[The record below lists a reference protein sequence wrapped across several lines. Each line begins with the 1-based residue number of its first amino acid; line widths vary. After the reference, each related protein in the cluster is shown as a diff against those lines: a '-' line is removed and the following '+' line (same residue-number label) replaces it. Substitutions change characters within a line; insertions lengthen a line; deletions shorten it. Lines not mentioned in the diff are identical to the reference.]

1 MVGTSLAMTAG
12 AACVFRALRD
22 EKNGM
27 IVELGHFC
35 LILALFVATIQ
46 SVVPLL
52 GAARRHLGWMAV
64 GRSCAIAVFLL
75 IAMSMAALMYAYV
88 TSDFSVINVIEN
100 SHTDKP
106 LLYKFTGVWGNH
118 EGSMLL
124 WVFMLSLCAAAVAA
138 FSNNLPPALRARVL
152 AVQGMIG
159 VGFLLF
165 ILFTSNPF
173 LRATDPPANGHG
185 LNPVLQDPGLA
196 FHPPF
201 LYLGYVGFSVAF
213 AFAVAALIE
222 GQVDA
227 AWARWVRPWTLASW
241 CALTIGIAMGSW
253 WAYYT
258 LGWGGWWFWDPVEN
272 ASFMP
277 WLAGTALIHSSI
289 VVEKRETLK
298 TWTIL
303 LAIVTFSLSLVG
315 TFLVRSGVLTSV
327 HAFATDPARGS
338 FILALLLVAIGGSL
352 ALYAIRAPKLQG
364 GGLFAPVSREGAL
377 VLNNLLLSCG
387 CATVFL
393 GTLYPLFLDAM
404 NGPKL
409 SVGFPFFNRTF
420 VPLMVPMIVAV
431 GIGPMLAWKR
441 GDLLGALQRLWV
453 AYIVAAVAALVLFYV
468 TSGGPVLA
476 VLGIAIAVW
485 LAAAV
490 VTEWAERVGLFRLPF
505 GASLRR
511 AVHLPRAAYGMSI
524 AHFGLAVFVAGVS
537 ASAFSQEALEVLR
550 VGSSMKLAAYDIRLD
565 KVERVPGANFT
576 ADRATIQVSSD
587 GAAIATLYP
596 ERRFFPLQQQTTG
609 ETAIRTNF
617 LADLYVALG
626 EADSAGNWTVR
637 AYWKPLVPWIWIG
650 AVIMAFGGLVSL
662 SDRRWRVGAAVRSRR
677 VAAAAPAPAE

>member
-1 MVGTSLAMTAG
+1 
-12 AACVFRALRD
+12 
-22 EKNGM
+22 M
-27 IVELGHFC
+27 IVEIGHFA
-35 LILALFVATIQ
+35 LILALFIAAIQAT
-46 SVVPLL
+46 VPLI
-52 GAARRHLGWMAV
+52 GAARRHAGWMAV
-64 GRSCAIAVFLL
+64 GKSCAIACFLL
-75 IAMSMAALMYAYV
+75 IALSMASLMHAYV
-88 TSDFSVINVIEN
+88 TSDFTVINVIEN

-106 LLYKFTGVWGNH
+106 LLYKLTGVWGNH

-124 WVFMLSLCAAAVAA
+124 WVFMLSLCAAAVAV
-138 FSNNLPPALRARVL
+138 FSDNLPPALRARVL

-159 VGFLLF
+159 AGFLLF

-173 LRATDPPANGHG
+173 LRTFPPPPNGRG
-185 LNPVLQDPGLA
+185 LNPVLQDLGLA

-222 GQVDA
+222 GRVDA

-289 VVEKRETLK
+289 VVEKRDTLK
-298 TWTIL
+298 SWTIL
-303 LAIVTFSLSLVG
+303 LAIITFSLSLVG

-327 HAFATDPARGS
+327 HAFATDPRRGL
-338 FILALLLVAIGGSL
+338 FILLLLMVAIGGSL
-352 ALYAIRAPKLQG
+352 ILYAVRAPALKG

-420 VPLMVPMIVAV
+420 APLMVPMVIAV
-431 GIGPMLAWKR
+431 GIGPLLAWKR
-441 GDLLGALQRLWV
+441 GDLLGALQRLWT
-453 AYIVAAVAALVLFYV
+453 AYIACAVVVLGAWYV
-468 TSGGPVLA
+468 TNGGPILA
-476 VLGIAIAVW
+476 VLGLGLAAW
-485 LAAAV
+485 LAMAV
-490 VTEWAERVGLFRLPF
+490 LVELAERTRLFRVPL
-505 GASLRR
+505 ADSARR
-511 AVHLPRAAYGMSI
+511 AISLPRATYGMTL
-524 AHFGLAVFVAGVS
+524 AHFGLAVSVAGFA
-537 ASAFSQEALEVLR
+537 ASAFDQEAIEVLR
-550 VGSSMKLAAYDIRLD
+550 AGGTMPIAGYTLRLD
-565 KVERVPGANFT
+565 KVERLQGPNYV
-576 ADRATIQVSSD
+576 ADDAAIRIIRD
-587 GAAIATLYP
+587 GATVAVVHP
-596 ERRFFPLQQQTTG
+596 QRRFFPLQQQTTG
-609 ETAIRTNF
+609 ETAIRTNL

-626 EADSAGNWTVR
+626 DADAEGNWTIR

-662 SDRRWRVGAAVRSRR
+662 SDRRWRVGIAARARREPAAVP
-677 VAAAAPAPAE
+677 AAGE